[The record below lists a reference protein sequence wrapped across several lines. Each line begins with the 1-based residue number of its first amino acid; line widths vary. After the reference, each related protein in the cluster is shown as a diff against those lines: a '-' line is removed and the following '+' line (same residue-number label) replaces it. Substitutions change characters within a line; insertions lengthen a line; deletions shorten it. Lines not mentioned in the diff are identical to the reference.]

1 MLIKVTV
8 HPESHEDQIVQKALD
23 AYEVYVR
30 ASAQNGH
37 ANRVV
42 SALLAK
48 YFGKGV
54 RMVSGGTRTHKVFR
68 VG

>member
-8 HPESHEDQIVQKALD
+8 HPESHEDLIVEKEPD

-30 ASAQNGH
+30 ASAQHGH

-42 SALLAK
+42 TMLLAK
-48 YFGKGV
+48 HFGKSV

>member
-8 HPESHEDQIVQKALD
+8 YPESHEDRIVEKAPD

-30 ASAQNGH
+30 ASAQHGH
-37 ANRVV
+37 ANKVV
-42 SALLAK
+42 TALLAK
-48 YFGKGV
+48 QCGASV

>member
-1 MLIKVTV
+1 MLIKVIV
-8 HPESHEDQIVQKALD
+8 YPESHEDRIVQKAPD

-30 ASAQNGH
+30 ASAQHGH

-48 YFGKGV
+48 YFG
-54 RMVSGGTRTHKVFR
+54 
-68 VG
+68 

>member
-8 HPESHEDQIVQKALD
+8 HPESHEDRIVEKAPD

-30 ASAQNGH
+30 ASAQHGH

-48 YFGKGV
+48 HFGKGV
-54 RMVSGGTRTHKVFR
+54 RMVSGGPRTHKVFR